1 MNIENQI
8 AEMWDAL
15 AESREYCTETEYDA
29 AYEEA
34 LAIENRLR
42 QQEGEIKV
50 GMLVDHNDFLFPA
63 KVAGKYPGGG
73 WRLTGFR
80 ATGVNPNRVYLS
92 EELRLLT
99 EEDKRLMSENDL
111 RCIDHLLK

>member
-1 MNIENQI
+1 MDIENQI
-8 AEMWDAL
+8 TEMWDAL
-15 AESREYCTETEYDA
+15 AESREHCTEAEYNA

-34 LAIENRLR
+34 LAIEKRLR
-42 QQEGEIKV
+42 QPEGGIKV

-63 KVAGKYPGGG
+63 KVAGEYPGGG

-80 ATGVNPNRVYLS
+80 QTGVNPNRIYRS

-99 EEDKRLMSENDL
+99 EEDKKLMSDNDL